1 MTLDKLTMEQLHGS
15 QLEIAEVIGME
26 AYRKLVASYGGI
38 SKADSVMNG
47 LRDAEIFRRF
57 DGSNYLELAHAFNL
71 AENTIRDIIYRQS
84 TDREAHQ
91 MTFF

>member
-1 MTLDKLTMEQLHGS
+1 MVCEMRRSSAGLTVPIIWNWHTLH
-15 QLEIAEVIGME
+15 
-26 AYRKLVASYGGI
+26 
-38 SKADSVMNG
+38 
-47 LRDAEIFRRF
+47 
-57 DGSNYLELAHAFNL
+57 L